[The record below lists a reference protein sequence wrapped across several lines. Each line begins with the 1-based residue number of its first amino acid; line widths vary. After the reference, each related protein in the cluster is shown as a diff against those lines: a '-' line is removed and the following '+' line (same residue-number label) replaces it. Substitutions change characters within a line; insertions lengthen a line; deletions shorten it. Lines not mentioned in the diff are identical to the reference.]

1 MRRVTL
7 ESALGTGGAVT
18 LEWID
23 HDVDGLLVREAR
35 DAAVAAEH
43 GRVLLV
49 HGALHGWWA
58 FERWMP
64 VLARAGWTP
73 LAMSLPNHTG
83 SRAVPARYYLRLN
96 PADYADD
103 VLAVLE
109 HAAPRAAVLGHSM
122 GGLVAQLVAERH
134 PVSGLVL
141 VSSVGPG
148 QLGRMRTTP
157 YPVDRPVTVSRD
169 HVREQWFRH
178 ISETALD
185 SVMARLSPESPTV
198 INAYSDGSV
207 HVDTASIRCPVL
219 VVGPEEDRSPVHD
232 ARRVAELYG
241 VPPLL
246 VPDVGHDMM
255 LEDAGL
261 HVAATIAAWLDTHAR

>member
-1 MRRVTL
+1 M
-7 ESALGTGGAVT
+7 T
-18 LEWID
+18 LEWIN

-35 DAAVAAEH
+35 DAAVADH
-43 GRVLLV
+43 GRVLLI

-64 VLARAGWTP
+64 VFARAGWTA
-73 LAMSLPNHTG
+73 LAMSLPNHAG
-83 SRAVPARYYLRLN
+83 SRAVAARDYLRLT
-96 PADYADD
+96 PQDYADAA
-103 VLAVLE
+103 LAVLE
-109 HAAPRAAVLGHSM
+109 RTAPRAAVLGHSM
-122 GGLVAQLVAERH
+122 GGLVAQLVAERSSL
-134 PVSGLVL
+134 SGLVL

-148 QLGRMRTTP
+148 RLGRMRSTP
-157 YPVDRPVTVSRD
+157 YPTDRPVTVSRD

-178 ISETALD
+178 VSEAAMD

-232 ARRVAELYG
+232 ARDIAELYG
-241 VPPLL
+241 VAPLL

-261 HVAATIAAWLDTHAR
+261 HVASTIAAWLDTHAR